1 MNIKDIKLIIS
12 DMDGTF
18 LKEDSDN
25 SNDIPLYQNMIK
37 YIKDTKL
44 AFASG
49 RNLYSMISKSKIIG
63 IYDYL
68 DYIVSDNGA
77 LIYDIKEDELIYK
90 NIIDSNLAYEIYNFV
105 DNMNYD
111 IAISVYTWDKMYLFG
126 EIFLSNK
133 EVPKTYATLVNV
145 KDIASLP
152 TTDIAK
158 IVLFVKPQDQDIVF
172 NEINK
177 KYSDEIEAMPS
188 ETFLVELTNKGV
200 TKGSALRS
208 LKSYNGIDVSEMISF
223 GNALNDI
230 DMIKTT
236 KYGIAVANAMNE
248 VKEVADYITDDDSNN
263 NAVINTIIKIYKESN
278 YE

>member
-49 RNLYSMISKSKIIG
+49 RNLYSMISKSKIIE

-133 EVPKTYATLVNV
+133 EVPKTYATLLNV

>member
-177 KYSDEIEAMPS
+177 KYSDKIEAMPS

>member
-133 EVPKTYATLVNV
+133 EVPKTYATLLNV

-152 TTDIAK
+152 TIDIAK

-177 KYSDEIEAMPS
+177 KYSDKIEAMPS